1 MTAGL
6 TRAQAAQAV
15 ATARA
20 APPLYRDLRPAF
32 AGLEALV
39 TLLRRRGFSGLVAAV
54 GRAGEGAV
62 WVQHGHLRGGWLL
75 PRDRPEVLQWDDP
88 VEVLRRLWT
97 DEEAVVTVYPAS
109 PAAIPAL
116 TPPRSAPARAAPGA
130 TPGTSGAPPAPV
142 APPVRAPAAPVDRA
156 PAAVP
161 ATPVPSP
168 PVTALPWAALLG
180 GVIAAAQRHR
190 GARAARRLEDLANA
204 ILNPE
209 AIVTHGALHGT
220 VSRSR
225 GEAALAALVR
235 ALDELAGRRFTDR
248 LLARLGAELECAEAL
263 AAVRERAT

>member
-1 MTAGL
+1 MA
-6 TRAQAAQAV
+6 AAQ
-15 ATARA
+15 A

-75 PRDRPEVLQWDDP
+75 PSEGSEVLQWDDP

-109 PAAIPAL
+109 PAAIPAV
-116 TPPRSAPARAAPGA
+116 TSPRTVPAWAAPGV
-130 TPGTSGAPPAPV
+130 TPGTSGPP
-142 APPVRAPAAPVDRA
+142 APAAPSGGTGPAEAAGRAAPPGHA
-156 PAAVP
+156 PAAAV
-161 ATPVPSP
+161 
-168 PVTALPWAALLG
+168 PWAPLLAG
-180 GVIAAAQRHR
+180 MITAAQRHR

-209 AIVTHGALHGT
+209 AIVTHGAVHGT
-220 VSRSR
+220 VSPPR
-225 GEAALAALVR
+225 GEAALAALLR

-248 LLARLGAELECAEAL
+248 LLARLGTELECAEAL
-263 AAVRERAT
+263 AAVRDRAT

>member
-1 MTAGL
+1 M
-6 TRAQAAQAV
+6 
-15 ATARA
+15 ATARV

-75 PRDRPEVLQWDDP
+75 PRDNPEVLQWDDP

-109 PAAIPAL
+109 PAAIPAV
-116 TPPRSAPARAAPGA
+116 TPPRTVPARAAPGA
-130 TPGTSGAPPAPV
+130 TPGTSGAPAPA
-142 APPVRAPAAPVDRA
+142 APPVRAPAAPADRA
-156 PAAVP
+156 PAATP
-161 ATPVPSP
+161 ATSP
-168 PVTALPWAALLG
+168 PATALPWAALLG
-180 GVIAAAQRHR
+180 GVMVAAQRHR

-209 AIVTHGALHGT
+209 AIVTHSAVHGT
-220 VSRSR
+220 VSPAR